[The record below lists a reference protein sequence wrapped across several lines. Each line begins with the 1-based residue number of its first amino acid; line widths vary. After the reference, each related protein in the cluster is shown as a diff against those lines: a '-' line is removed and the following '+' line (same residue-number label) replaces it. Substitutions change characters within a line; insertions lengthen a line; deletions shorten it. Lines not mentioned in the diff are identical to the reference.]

1 MNAESNVPVCY
12 VVDREPG
19 VRRLVASVLESFRI
33 DVKLFDTLTDMMG
46 APWTR
51 EPDLVFL
58 DVTVGGSE
66 GVEMI
71 DRLAETGAKYPIQI
85 LSGLNPVL
93 VEQIRRQ
100 GERSGLRVLTVL
112 PKPLQSGSIRQVV
125 TALGIRRDAHASI
138 KVDLREVLAEG
149 WLELWYQP
157 TIDLKQRKMVGAE
170 AFVRARH
177 PDHGI
182 LTPETFL
189 SNASEQELLDLTR
202 RVLGR
207 ALRDWP
213 AFATIGVPVELSI
226 NVPIVVLSKLSIF
239 AIMWEQKPDAPNWP
253 GLTLEI
259 AEEEAVHNIPL
270 VNKALK
276 ELQPYGI
283 SISVDNFGPS
293 YAELLRLPE
302 LPFRELKI
310 DRSYISNCDTDRM
323 NKGLCETIV
332 EFAHKFGLTAVA
344 EGIETAGELN
354 VLRDMGC
361 DIGQGYL
368 FARPQPKEELI
379 AMVRQRS
386 KARPAA

>member
-1 MNAESNVPVCY
+1 MNAESKVPVCY

-19 VRRLVASVLESFRI
+19 LRRLVSSALESFKI
-33 DVKLFDTLTDMMG
+33 DVKLFDTLSDMMG
-46 APWTR
+46 APWTC

-100 GERSGLRVLTVL
+100 GERSGLRVLPVL
-112 PKPLQSGSIRQVV
+112 AKPLQSGSIRQVV
-125 TALGIRRDAHASI
+125 AALGIRRDSGASI
-138 KVDLREVLAEG
+138 RVDLREVLAEG

-157 TIDLKQRKMVGAE
+157 TIDLKMRKMVGAE

-177 PDHGI
+177 PEHGI

-189 SNASEQELLDLTR
+189 SNASEQELLDLTGR
-202 RVLGR
+202 ILGR

-213 AFATIGVPVELSI
+213 AFATIGMPVELSI
-226 NVPIVVLSKLSIF
+226 NVPIAVLSKLSIF
-239 AIMWEQKPDAPNWP
+239 GIMWEQKPDAPNWP

-293 YAELLRLPE
+293 YAELSRLTE
-302 LPFRELKI
+302 LPFKELKI

-368 FARPQPKEELI
+368 FARPQPKEELL
-379 AMVRQRS
+379 AMIRQRS
-386 KARPAA
+386 RTRNAA

>member
-1 MNAESNVPVCY
+1 MSAENTVPVCY

-19 VRRLVASVLESFRI
+19 IRRLVASVLELFKI
-33 DVKLFDTLTDMMG
+33 EVKLFDTLTEMMG

-100 GERSGLRVLTVL
+100 GERSGLRVLPVL

-125 TALGIRRDAHASI
+125 TALGLRRDAHASI

-189 SNASEQELLDLTR
+189 PNASEQELLDLTR

-226 NVPIVVLSKLSIF
+226 NVPIAVLSKLSIF

-302 LPFRELKI
+302 LPFKELKI

-344 EGIETAGELN
+344 EGVETAGELN
-354 VLRDMGC
+354 VLREMGC

-379 AMVRQRS
+379 ATVRQRS
-386 KARPAA
+386 KARTAA

>member
-1 MNAESNVPVCY
+1 MNADGTVPVCY

-19 VRRLVASVLESFRI
+19 TRRLVASALEAFKI
-33 DVKLFDTLTDMMG
+33 DVKLFDTLTEMMG

-51 EPDLVFL
+51 DPDLVFL

-100 GERSGLRVLTVL
+100 GERSGLRVLPVL
-112 PKPLQSGSIRQVV
+112 PKPLQGGSIRQVL
-125 TALGIRRDAHASI
+125 TALGLRRDAHASI

-177 PDHGI
+177 PQLGI

-189 SNASEQELLDLTR
+189 ANAGEQELLDLTR

-226 NVPIVVLSKLSIF
+226 NVPIAVLSKLSIF

-259 AEEEAVHNIPL
+259 AEDEAVHNIPL

-302 LPFRELKI
+302 LPFKELKI

-332 EFAHKFGLTAVA
+332 EFAHKFGLTAAA
-344 EGIETAGELN
+344 EGVETAGELA
-354 VLRDMGC
+354 VLREMGC
-361 DIGQGYL
+361 DVGQGYL
-368 FARPQPKEELI
+368 FARPQPKDELI
-379 AMVRQRS
+379 ATVRQRA
-386 KARPAA
+386 KPRTAA

>member
-1 MNAESNVPVCY
+1 MNAESKVPVCY

-19 VRRLVASVLESFRI
+19 LRRLVSSALESFKI
-33 DVKLFDTLTDMMG
+33 DVKLFDTLSDMMG
-46 APWTR
+46 APWTCG
-51 EPDLVFL
+51 PDLLFL

-100 GERSGLRVLTVL
+100 GERSGLRVLPVL
-112 PKPLQSGSIRQVV
+112 AKPLQSGSIRQVV
-125 TALGIRRDAHASI
+125 TALGIRRDSAASI
-138 KVDLREVLAEG
+138 RVDLREVLAEG

-177 PDHGI
+177 PEHGI
-182 LTPETFL
+182 LIPETFL
-189 SNASEQELLDLTR
+189 SNASEQELVDLTGR
-202 RVLGR
+202 ILGR

-213 AFATIGVPVELSI
+213 AFATIGMPVELSI
-226 NVPIVVLSKLSIF
+226 NVPIAVLSKLSIF
-239 AIMWEQKPDAPNWP
+239 GIMWEQKPDAPNWP

-293 YAELLRLPE
+293 YAELSRLTE
-302 LPFRELKI
+302 LPFKELKI

-368 FARPQPKEELI
+368 FARPQPKEELL
-379 AMVRQRS
+379 AMIRQRS
-386 KARPAA
+386 RTRNAA

>member
-1 MNAESNVPVCY
+1 MNAESKVPVCY

-19 VRRLVASVLESFRI
+19 LRRLVSSALESFKI
-33 DVKLFDTLTDMMG
+33 DVKLFDTLSDMMG
-46 APWTR
+46 APWTC

-100 GERSGLRVLTVL
+100 GERSGLRVLPVL
-112 PKPLQSGSIRQVV
+112 AKPLQSGSIRQVV
-125 TALGIRRDAHASI
+125 TALGIRRDSAASI
-138 KVDLREVLAEG
+138 RVDLREVLAEG

-177 PDHGI
+177 PEHGI
-182 LTPETFL
+182 LIPETFL
-189 SNASEQELLDLTR
+189 SNASEPELVDLTGR
-202 RVLGR
+202 ILGR

-213 AFATIGVPVELSI
+213 AFATIGMPVELSI
-226 NVPIVVLSKLSIF
+226 NVPIAVLSKLSIF
-239 AIMWEQKPDAPNWP
+239 GIMWEQKPDAPNWP

-293 YAELLRLPE
+293 YAELSRLTE
-302 LPFRELKI
+302 LPFKELKI

-368 FARPQPKEELI
+368 FARPQPKEELL
-379 AMVRQRS
+379 AMIRQRS
-386 KARPAA
+386 RTRNAA

>member
-1 MNAESNVPVCY
+1 MNAESKVPVCY

-19 VRRLVASVLESFRI
+19 LRRLVSSALESFKI
-33 DVKLFDTLTDMMG
+33 DVKLFDTLSDMMG
-46 APWTR
+46 APWPR

-100 GERSGLRVLTVL
+100 GERSGLRVLPVL
-112 PKPLQSGSIRQVV
+112 AKPLQSGSIRQVV
-125 TALGIRRDAHASI
+125 TALGIRRDSAASI
-138 KVDLREVLAEG
+138 RVDLREVLAEG

-177 PDHGI
+177 PEHGI
-182 LTPETFL
+182 LIPETFL
-189 SNASEQELLDLTR
+189 SRASERELVDLTGR
-202 RVLGR
+202 ILGR

-213 AFATIGVPVELSI
+213 AFATIGMPVELSI
-226 NVPIVVLSKLSIF
+226 NVPIAVLSKLSIF
-239 AIMWEQKPDAPNWP
+239 GIMWEQKPDAPNWP

-259 AEEEAVHNIPL
+259 AEHAAVHNIPL

-293 YAELLRLPE
+293 YAELSRLTE
-302 LPFRELKI
+302 LPFKELKI

-368 FARPQPKEELI
+368 FARPQPKEELL
-379 AMVRQRS
+379 AMIRQRS
-386 KARPAA
+386 RARNAA

>member
-1 MNAESNVPVCY
+1 
-12 VVDREPG
+12 
-19 VRRLVASVLESFRI
+19 
-33 DVKLFDTLTDMMG
+33 
-46 APWTR
+46 
-51 EPDLVFL
+51 
-58 DVTVGGSE
+58 
-66 GVEMI
+66 
-71 DRLAETGAKYPIQI
+71 
-85 LSGLNPVL
+85 
-93 VEQIRRQ
+93 
-100 GERSGLRVLTVL
+100 
-112 PKPLQSGSIRQVV
+112 
-125 TALGIRRDAHASI
+125 
-138 KVDLREVLAEG
+138 VDLQEVLAEG

-177 PDHGI
+177 PEHGV
-182 LTPETFL
+182 LSPETFL

-213 AFATIGVPVELSI
+213 AFATMGVPVELSI
-226 NVPIVVLSKLSIF
+226 NVPIAVLSKLSIF
-239 AIMWEQKPDAPNWP
+239 AIMWEQKPDVPNWP

-302 LPFRELKI
+302 LPFKELKI

-332 EFAHKFGLTAVA
+332 EFAHKFGLIAVA
-344 EGIETAGELN
+344 EGVETAGELS

-368 FARPQPKEELI
+368 FARPQPKEELL

-386 KARPAA
+386 KARNAA

>member
-1 MNAESNVPVCY
+1 MSAENAVPVCY

-19 VRRLVASVLESFRI
+19 IRRLITSALESFKI
-33 DVKLFDTLTDMMG
+33 EVKLFDTLAEMMG

-51 EPDLVFL
+51 DPDLVFL

-100 GERSGLRVLTVL
+100 GERSGLRVLPVL
-112 PKPLQSGSIRQVV
+112 PKPLQSGSIRQVI
-125 TALGIRRDAHASI
+125 TALGLRRDAHASI

-157 TIDLKQRKMVGAE
+157 TIDLKLRKMVGAE

-177 PDHGI
+177 PEHGI

-189 SNASEQELLDLTR
+189 SNAGEQELLDLTR

-226 NVPIVVLSKLSIF
+226 NVPIAVLSKLSIF

-302 LPFRELKI
+302 LPFKELKI

-332 EFAHKFGLTAVA
+332 EFAHKFGLTTAA
-344 EGIETAGELN
+344 EGVETAGELTA
-354 VLRDMGC
+354 LRDMGC

-368 FARPQPKEELI
+368 FARPQPKEDLI
-379 AMVRQRS
+379 ATVRQRS
-386 KARPAA
+386 KARTAA

>member
-1 MNAESNVPVCY
+1 MNAESTVPLCY

-19 VRRLVASVLESFRI
+19 IRRLVTSVLESFKI

-100 GERSGLRVLTVL
+100 GERSGLRVLPVL

-138 KVDLREVLAEG
+138 RVDLREVLAEG

-177 PDHGI
+177 PEHGI

-189 SNASEQELLDLTR
+189 PNAGEQELLDLTR

-302 LPFRELKI
+302 LPFKELKI

-344 EGIETAGELN
+344 EGVETAGELN

-368 FARPQPKEELI
+368 FARPQPKEDLI
-379 AMVRQRS
+379 ATVRQRS

>member
-1 MNAESNVPVCY
+1 MSAESKVPVCY
-12 VVDREPG
+12 LVDREPG
-19 VRRLVASVLESFRI
+19 IRRLVSSALESFKI
-33 DVKLFDTLTDMMG
+33 DVELFDTLTDMMG
-46 APWTR
+46 APWSR

-71 DRLAETGAKYPIQI
+71 DRLAGTGAKYPIQI

-100 GERSGLRVLTVL
+100 GERSGLRVLPVL
-112 PKPLQSGSIRQVV
+112 PKPLQSCSIRQVV
-125 TALGIRRDAHASI
+125 AALGLRRDAHASI
-138 KVDLREVLAEG
+138 QVDLQEVLAEG

-177 PDHGI
+177 PEHGV
-182 LTPETFL
+182 LSPETFL

-213 AFATIGVPVELSI
+213 AFATMGVPVELSI
-226 NVPIVVLSKLSIF
+226 NVPIAVLSKLSIF
-239 AIMWEQKPDAPNWP
+239 AIMWEQKPDVPNWP

-302 LPFRELKI
+302 LPFKELKI

-332 EFAHKFGLTAVA
+332 EFAHKFGLIAVA
-344 EGIETAGELN
+344 EGVETAGELG

-368 FARPQPKEELI
+368 FARPQPKEELL

-386 KARPAA
+386 KARNAA

>member
-1 MNAESNVPVCY
+1 MNADSTVPVCY

-19 VRRLVASVLESFRI
+19 IRRLVASALESFKV
-33 DVKLFDTLTDMMG
+33 DVKLHDTLTEMMG

-100 GERSGLRVLTVL
+100 GERSGLRVLPVL

-125 TALGIRRDAHASI
+125 TALGLRRDAHASI

-177 PDHGI
+177 PEHGI

-189 SNASEQELLDLTR
+189 YNASEQDLLDLTR

-226 NVPIVVLSKLSIF
+226 NVPIAVLSKLSIF

-302 LPFRELKI
+302 LPFKELKI

-344 EGIETAGELN
+344 EGVETVGELN

-379 AMVRQRS
+379 ATVRQRS
-386 KARPAA
+386 KARAAA

>member
-1 MNAESNVPVCY
+1 MNAESKVPVCY
-12 VVDREPG
+12 LVDREPG
-19 VRRLVASVLESFRI
+19 VRRLVASVLESFKI

-71 DRLAETGAKYPIQI
+71 DRLAGTGAKYPIQI

-100 GERSGLRVLTVL
+100 GERSGLRVLPVL
-112 PKPLQSGSIRQVV
+112 PKPLQSCSIRQVV
-125 TALGIRRDAHASI
+125 AALGLRRDAHASI
-138 KVDLREVLAEG
+138 QVDLQEVLAEG

-177 PDHGI
+177 PEHGV
-182 LTPETFL
+182 LSPETFL

-213 AFATIGVPVELSI
+213 AFATMGVPVELSI
-226 NVPIVVLSKLSIF
+226 NVPIAVLSKLSIF
-239 AIMWEQKPDAPNWP
+239 AIMWEQKPDVPNWP

-302 LPFRELKI
+302 LPFKELKI

-332 EFAHKFGLTAVA
+332 EFAHKFGLIAVA
-344 EGIETAGELN
+344 EGVETAGELS

-368 FARPQPKEELI
+368 FARPQPKEELL

-386 KARPAA
+386 KARNAA

>member
-1 MNAESNVPVCY
+1 MNAESKVPVCY

-19 VRRLVASVLESFRI
+19 IRRLVSSALESFKI
-33 DVKLFDTLTDMMG
+33 DVKLFDTLSDMMG
-46 APWTR
+46 APWTC

-58 DVTVGGSE
+58 DVTVGGSA

-100 GERSGLRVLTVL
+100 GERNGLRVLPVL
-112 PKPLQSGSIRQVV
+112 PKPLQGGSIRQVV
-125 TALGIRRDAHASI
+125 TALGIRRDSAASI
-138 KVDLREVLAEG
+138 RVDLREVLAEG
-149 WLELWYQP
+149 WFELWYQP

-177 PDHGI
+177 PEHGI
-182 LTPETFL
+182 LIPETFL
-189 SNASEQELLDLTR
+189 SNASEPELVDLTGR
-202 RVLGR
+202 ILGR

-213 AFATIGVPVELSI
+213 AFATIGMPVELSI
-226 NVPIVVLSKLSIF
+226 NVPIAVLSKLSIF
-239 AIMWEQKPDAPNWP
+239 GIMWEQKPDAPNWP

-293 YAELLRLPE
+293 YAELSRLTE
-302 LPFRELKI
+302 LPFKELKI

-368 FARPQPKEELI
+368 FARPQPKEELL
-379 AMVRQRS
+379 AMIRQRS
-386 KARPAA
+386 RTRNAA

>member
-1 MNAESNVPVCY
+1 MNAESKVPVCY
-12 VVDREPG
+12 VVDCEPG
-19 VRRLVASVLESFRI
+19 TRRLVSSALESFKI
-33 DVKLFDTLTDMMG
+33 DVKLFDTLADMMG
-46 APWTR
+46 APWTH

-71 DRLAETGAKYPIQI
+71 DRLAESGAKYPIQI
-85 LSGLNPVL
+85 ISGLNPVL
-93 VEQIRRQ
+93 IEQIRRQ
-100 GERSGLRVLTVL
+100 GERSGLPVL
-112 PKPLQSGSIRQVV
+112 PVLAKPLQSGSIRQVL
-125 TALGIRRDAHASI
+125 TALGIRRDAHAFI

-157 TIDLKQRKMVGAE
+157 TIDLKLRKMVGAE

-189 SNASEQELLDLTR
+189 SNASEPELLDLTR

-213 AFATIGVPVELSI
+213 AFATIGIPVELSI
-226 NVPIVVLSKLSIF
+226 NVPIAVLSKLSIF

-276 ELQPYGI
+276 ELQVYGI

-302 LPFRELKI
+302 LPFKELKI

-344 EGIETAGELN
+344 EGVETAGELN

-368 FARPQPKEELI
+368 FARPQPKEELL

-386 KARPAA
+386 KTCNAA

>member
-1 MNAESNVPVCY
+1 MNAESDVPVCY
-12 VVDREPG
+12 LVDREPG
-19 VRRLVASVLESFRI
+19 MRRLVASVLESFKI
-33 DVKLFDTLTDMMG
+33 DVKLFDTLTDMMA

-71 DRLAETGAKYPIQI
+71 DRLAEAGAKYPIQI

-100 GERSGLRVLTVL
+100 GERSGLRVLPVL
-112 PKPLQSGSIRQVV
+112 PKPLQSSSIRQVV
-125 TALGIRRDAHASI
+125 TALGIRRDSGASI
-138 KVDLREVLAEG
+138 RVGLQEVLAEG

-177 PDHGI
+177 PDHGV

-226 NVPIVVLSKLSIF
+226 NVPIAVLSKLSIF

-302 LPFRELKI
+302 LPFKELKI

-344 EGIETAGELN
+344 EGVETAGELT

-379 AMVRQRS
+379 ATVRQRS
-386 KARPAA
+386 KARTAA

>member
-1 MNAESNVPVCY
+1 MNAESKVPVCY

-19 VRRLVASVLESFRI
+19 LRRLVSSALESFKI
-33 DVKLFDTLTDMMG
+33 DVKLFDTLSDMMG
-46 APWTR
+46 APWTC

-100 GERSGLRVLTVL
+100 GERSGLRVLPVL
-112 PKPLQSGSIRQVV
+112 AKPLQSGSIRQVV
-125 TALGIRRDAHASI
+125 TALGIRRDSAASI
-138 KVDLREVLAEG
+138 RVDLREVLAEG

-177 PDHGI
+177 PEHGI
-182 LTPETFL
+182 LIPETFL
-189 SNASEQELLDLTR
+189 SNASEPELVDLTGR
-202 RVLGR
+202 ILGR

-213 AFATIGVPVELSI
+213 AFATIGMPVELSI
-226 NVPIVVLSKLSIF
+226 NVPIAVLSKLSIF
-239 AIMWEQKPDAPNWP
+239 GIMWEQKPDAPNWP

-293 YAELLRLPE
+293 YAELSRLTE
-302 LPFRELKI
+302 LPFKELKI

-368 FARPQPKEELI
+368 FARPQPKEELL
-379 AMVRQRS
+379 ALVRQKSR
-386 KARPAA
+386 ARNAA

>member
-1 MNAESNVPVCY
+1 MNAESKVPVCY

-19 VRRLVASVLESFRI
+19 IRRLVSSALESFKI
-33 DVKLFDTLTDMMG
+33 DVKLFDTLSDMMG
-46 APWTR
+46 VPWTC

-58 DVTVGGSE
+58 DVTVGGSA

-100 GERSGLRVLTVL
+100 GERNGLRVLPVL
-112 PKPLQSGSIRQVV
+112 PKPLQGGSIRQVV
-125 TALGIRRDAHASI
+125 TALGIRRDSAASI
-138 KVDLREVLAEG
+138 RVDLREVLAEG

-177 PDHGI
+177 PEHGI
-182 LTPETFL
+182 LMPETFL
-189 SNASEQELLDLTR
+189 SNASEQELVDLTGR
-202 RVLGR
+202 ILGR

-213 AFATIGVPVELSI
+213 AFATIGMPVELSI
-226 NVPIVVLSKLSIF
+226 NVPIAVLSKLSIF
-239 AIMWEQKPDAPNWP
+239 GIMWEQKPDAPNWP

-293 YAELLRLPE
+293 YAELSRLTE
-302 LPFRELKI
+302 LPFKELKI

-368 FARPQPKEELI
+368 FARPQPKEELL
-379 AMVRQRS
+379 AMIRQRS
-386 KARPAA
+386 RTRNAA

>member
-1 MNAESNVPVCY
+1 MNAESKVPVCY

-19 VRRLVASVLESFRI
+19 LRRLVSSALESFKI
-33 DVKLFDTLTDMMG
+33 DVKLFDTLSDMMG
-46 APWTR
+46 APWTCD
-51 EPDLVFL
+51 PDLLFL

-100 GERSGLRVLTVL
+100 GERSGLRVLPVL
-112 PKPLQSGSIRQVV
+112 AKPLQSGSIRQVV
-125 TALGIRRDAHASI
+125 TALGIRRDSAASI
-138 KVDLREVLAEG
+138 RVDLREVLAEG

-177 PDHGI
+177 PEHGI
-182 LTPETFL
+182 LIPETFL
-189 SNASEQELLDLTR
+189 SNASEPELVDLTGR
-202 RVLGR
+202 ILGR

-213 AFATIGVPVELSI
+213 AFATIGMPVELSI
-226 NVPIVVLSKLSIF
+226 NVPIAVLSKLSIF
-239 AIMWEQKPDAPNWP
+239 GIMWEQKPDAPNWP

-293 YAELLRLPE
+293 YAELSRLTE
-302 LPFRELKI
+302 LPFKELKI

-368 FARPQPKEELI
+368 FARPQPKEELL
-379 AMVRQRS
+379 AMIRQRS
-386 KARPAA
+386 RTRNAA

>member
-1 MNAESNVPVCY
+1 MNAESKVPVCF

-19 VRRLVASVLESFRI
+19 ICRLVSSALESFKI
-33 DVKLFDTLTDMMG
+33 DVKLFDTLADMMG
-46 APWTR
+46 APWSR

-100 GERSGLRVLTVL
+100 GERSGLRVLPVL
-112 PKPLQSGSIRQVV
+112 PKPLQSGAIRQVV
-125 TALGIRRDAHASI
+125 TALGLRRDDQASI
-138 KVDLREVLAEG
+138 KVDLQDVLAEG

-157 TIDLKQRKMVGAE
+157 TIDLKLRKMVGAE

-177 PDHGI
+177 PEHGT

-189 SNASEQELLDLTR
+189 SNAGEQELLDLTR

-207 ALRDWP
+207 ALKDWP
-213 AFATIGVPVELSI
+213 AFATIGMPVELSI
-226 NVPIVVLSKLSIF
+226 NVPIAVLSKLSIF

-259 AEEEAVHNIPL
+259 AEEEAVRNIPL

-302 LPFRELKI
+302 LPFKELKI
-310 DRSYISNCDTDRM
+310 DRSYISNCDTDRTS
-323 NKGLCETIV
+323 KGLCETIV

-344 EGIETAGELN
+344 EGIETAGELH
-354 VLRDMGC
+354 VLREMGC

-379 AMVRQRS
+379 ATVRQRS
-386 KARPAA
+386 KARNAA

>member
-1 MNAESNVPVCY
+1 MNAEGKVPVCY

-19 VRRLVASVLESFRI
+19 IRRLVSSALESFKI

-46 APWTR
+46 APWTC
-51 EPDLVFL
+51 EPDLVFI

-93 VEQIRRQ
+93 IEQIRRQ
-100 GERSGLRVLTVL
+100 GERTGLRMLPVL
-112 PKPLQSGSIRQVV
+112 PKPLQSGTIRQVV
-125 TALGIRRDAHASI
+125 TALGMRRDAHASI
-138 KVDLREVLAEG
+138 KVDLQEVFAEG
-149 WLELWYQP
+149 WIELWYQP
-157 TIDLKQRKMVGAE
+157 TIDLKLREMVGAE

-177 PDHGI
+177 PQHGI
-182 LTPETFL
+182 LMPETLL
-189 SNASEQELLDLTR
+189 SNASEQELLDLTGR
-202 RVLGR
+202 ILGR

-213 AFATIGVPVELSI
+213 AFATIGMPVELSI
-226 NVPIVVLSKLSIF
+226 NVPIAVLSKLSIF
-239 AIMWEQKPDAPNWP
+239 GIMWEQKPDAPNWP

-293 YAELLRLPE
+293 YAELSRLTE
-302 LPFRELKI
+302 LPFKELKI

-368 FARPQPKEELI
+368 FARPQPKEELL
-379 AMVRQRS
+379 AMIRRRS
-386 KARPAA
+386 RTRNAA

>member
-1 MNAESNVPVCY
+1 MNAESKVPVCY
-12 VVDREPG
+12 LVDREPG
-19 VRRLVASVLESFRI
+19 IRRLVASVLESFKI
-33 DVKLFDTLTDMMG
+33 DVELFDTLTDMMG

-100 GERSGLRVLTVL
+100 GERSGLRVLPVL

-125 TALGIRRDAHASI
+125 TALGLRRDPAASI
-138 KVDLREVLAEG
+138 RVDLREVLAEG

-177 PDHGI
+177 PEHGI

-189 SNASEQELLDLTR
+189 SNAGEQELVDLTR

-226 NVPIVVLSKLSIF
+226 NVPIAVLSKLSIF

-259 AEEEAVHNIPL
+259 PEEEAVHNIPL

-302 LPFRELKI
+302 LPFKELKI

-344 EGIETAGELN
+344 EGVETAGELN

-368 FARPQPKEELI
+368 FARPQPKEDLI
-379 AMVRQRS
+379 TMVRQRS
-386 KARPAA
+386 KASTAA

>member
-1 MNAESNVPVCY
+1 
-12 VVDREPG
+12 
-19 VRRLVASVLESFRI
+19 
-33 DVKLFDTLTDMMG
+33 MMG

-100 GERSGLRVLTVL
+100 GERSGLRVLPVL

-125 TALGIRRDAHASI
+125 TALGLRRDPAASI
-138 KVDLREVLAEG
+138 RVDLREVLAEG

-177 PDHGI
+177 PEHGI

-189 SNASEQELLDLTR
+189 SNAGEQELVDLTR

-226 NVPIVVLSKLSIF
+226 NVPIAVLSKLSIF

-259 AEEEAVHNIPL
+259 PEEEAVHNIPL

-302 LPFRELKI
+302 LPFKELKI

-344 EGIETAGELN
+344 EGVETAGELN

-368 FARPQPKEELI
+368 FARPQPKEELL
-379 AMVRQRS
+379 ATVRQRS
-386 KARPAA
+386 KGRTAA

>member
-1 MNAESNVPVCY
+1 MNAESTVPVCY

-19 VRRLVASVLESFRI
+19 IRRLVTSVLESFKI

-100 GERSGLRVLTVL
+100 GERSGLRVLPVL

-177 PDHGI
+177 PEHGI

-189 SNASEQELLDLTR
+189 SNAGEQELLDLTR

-226 NVPIVVLSKLSIF
+226 NVPIAVLSKLSIF

-302 LPFRELKI
+302 LPFKELKI

-344 EGIETAGELN
+344 EGVETAGELN

-368 FARPQPKEELI
+368 FARPQPKEDLI
-379 AMVRQRS
+379 ATVRQRS
-386 KARPAA
+386 KARTAA

>member
-1 MNAESNVPVCY
+1 MNAESKVPVCY

-19 VRRLVASVLESFRI
+19 IRRLVSSALESFKI
-33 DVKLFDTLTDMMG
+33 DVELFDTLTDMMG
-46 APWTR
+46 APWSR

-100 GERSGLRVLTVL
+100 GERSGLRVLPVL
-112 PKPLQSGSIRQVV
+112 PKPLQSCSIRQVV
-125 TALGIRRDAHASI
+125 AALGLRRDAHASI
-138 KVDLREVLAEG
+138 QVDLQEVLAEG

-177 PDHGI
+177 PEHGV
-182 LTPETFL
+182 LSPETFL

-213 AFATIGVPVELSI
+213 AFATMGVPVELSI
-226 NVPIVVLSKLSIF
+226 NVPIAVLSKLSIF
-239 AIMWEQKPDAPNWP
+239 AIMWEQKPDVPNWP

-302 LPFRELKI
+302 LPFKELKI

-332 EFAHKFGLTAVA
+332 EFAHKFGLIAVA
-344 EGIETAGELN
+344 EGVETAGELG

-368 FARPQPKEELI
+368 FARPQPKEELL

-386 KARPAA
+386 KARNAA

>member
-1 MNAESNVPVCY
+1 MNAESTVPVCY
-12 VVDREPG
+12 LVDREPG
-19 VRRLVASVLESFRI
+19 IRRLVASVLESFKI

-100 GERSGLRVLTVL
+100 GERSGLRVLPVL
-112 PKPLQSGSIRQVV
+112 PKPLQGGSIRQVV
-125 TALGIRRDAHASI
+125 TALGLRRDPAASI
-138 KVDLREVLAEG
+138 RVDLREVLAEG

-177 PDHGI
+177 PEHGI

-189 SNASEQELLDLTR
+189 SNAGEQELVDLTR

-226 NVPIVVLSKLSIF
+226 NVPIAVLSKLSIF

-259 AEEEAVHNIPL
+259 PEEEAVHNIPL

-302 LPFRELKI
+302 LPFKELKI

-332 EFAHKFGLTAVA
+332 EFAHKFGLTAAA
-344 EGIETAGELN
+344 EGVETAGELT

-368 FARPQPKEELI
+368 FARPQPKEDLI

-386 KARPAA
+386 KARTAP

>member
-1 MNAESNVPVCY
+1 MSAESKVPVCY
-12 VVDREPG
+12 LVDREPG
-19 VRRLVASVLESFRI
+19 IRRLVSSALESFKI
-33 DVKLFDTLTDMMG
+33 DVELFDTLTDMMG
-46 APWTR
+46 APWSR

-71 DRLAETGAKYPIQI
+71 DRLAGTGAKYPIQI

-100 GERSGLRVLTVL
+100 GERSGLRVLPVL
-112 PKPLQSGSIRQVV
+112 PKPLQSCSIRQVV
-125 TALGIRRDAHASI
+125 AALGLRRDAHASI
-138 KVDLREVLAEG
+138 QVDLQEVLAEG

-177 PDHGI
+177 PEHGV
-182 LTPETFL
+182 LSPETFL

-213 AFATIGVPVELSI
+213 AFATMGVPVELSI
-226 NVPIVVLSKLSIF
+226 NVPIAVLSKLSIF
-239 AIMWEQKPDAPNWP
+239 AIMWEQKPDVPNWP

-302 LPFRELKI
+302 LPFKELKI

-332 EFAHKFGLTAVA
+332 EFAHKFGLIAVA
-344 EGIETAGELN
+344 EGVETAGELS

-368 FARPQPKEELI
+368 FARPQPKEELL

-386 KARPAA
+386 KARNAA